1 MEVLELAVVV
11 CRLEP
16 DVIVLEVDG
25 PVDESVGE
33 ATVVVDGAELEVV
46 GQVDVQVGEIDE
58 APVVASV
65 DELVVD
71 DVEKIVIQSR
81 LA

>member
-1 MEVLELAVVV
+1 MVM
-11 CRLEP
+11 
-16 DVIVLEVDG
+16 
-25 PVDESVGE
+25 
-33 ATVVVDGAELEVV
+33 DGAELDVV
-46 GQVDVQVGEIDE
+46 EQVDAQVGEIDE
-58 APVVASV
+58 VPVVASV